1 MGSDPAG
8 PGDLRGHADVIR
20 IEHVALWT
28 RDLDRIA
35 DFYHTYFSASVGPR
49 YANPAKGFESLFL
62 MFGDGARLEL
72 MRTSRLE
79 PVQHAPGAERL
90 GFTHL
95 AVSVGSKQ
103 GVDELT
109 SRLRHDGYE
118 VVDGPRVTGDG
129 YYESVVL
136 DPDGNRIEVTI

>member
-1 MGSDPAG
+1 M
-8 PGDLRGHADVIR
+8 R

-28 RDLDRIA
+28 CDLDRIA
-35 DFYHTYFSASVGPR
+35 EFYGAYFGATTGAR

-62 MFGDGARLEL
+62 TFGDGARLEV
-72 MRTSRLE
+72 MKTSMLE
-79 PVQHAPGAERL
+79 PVRHQPGAERL
-90 GFTHL
+90 GLTHL

-109 SRLRHDGYE
+109 NRLRQDGYE

-136 DPDGNRIEVTI
+136 DPDGNRVEVTI